1 MTITPEASK
10 KINRDVMNKLRTT
23 YGAAEFKGKHGAYD
37 GHKSLFTSGPL
48 NFSNQQEYPVFLHG
62 ERLASLKYDSLSQ
75 LLNTTS
81 VTVLNKVFLIRQ
93 ASFVSSARKGSIKR
107 SPKILCNFY
116 LYWKNFVD
124 VNLAVQ
130 DDILHA
136 RLCFYVQRSLNP
148 RYPVNRLFALSF
160 EMCKD
165 LLDSNT

>member
-37 GHKSLFTSGPL
+37 GHKTLFTSGPL

-75 LLNTTS
+75 LLDTTS
-81 VTVLNKVFLIRQ
+81 VTFLNKVFLIGQ
-93 ASFVSSARKGSIKR
+93 ASFVSSARKGSSKR
-107 SPKILCNFY
+107 SPRILCKIY
-116 LYWKNFVD
+116 LYWKNFVH
-124 VNLAVQ
+124 VNLTVQ
-130 DDILHA
+130 EDILHA

-148 RYPVNRLFALSF
+148 QYPVNRLFAISF